1 MACTDGKK
9 GELLYAFAY
18 RFDKA
23 GLSSVR
29 YELHVLFYRDEAD
42 KRVVNDYGMMSEET
56 LKQVIKRVMFQ
67 ARGEVCFAFQGG
79 EPTLR
84 GIEFFEK
91 ALEFEQRFNRS
102 HVRVLNTLQT
112 NGYGIDEKWCRF
124 FRDNGFLLGVSV
136 DGTKEI
142 HDLYRTDRKGLPT
155 YEKICQ
161 NIELL
166 EQYGVEFNILTVVT
180 AQGKSALY
188 SSV

>member
-1 MACTDGKK
+1 M
-9 GELLYAFAY
+9 
-18 RFDKA
+18 
-23 GLSSVR
+23 
-29 YELHVLFYRDEAD
+29 
-42 KRVVNDYGMMSEET
+42 
-56 LKQVIKRVMFQ
+56 
-67 ARGEVCFAFQGG
+67 
-79 EPTLR
+79 
-84 GIEFFEK
+84 
-91 ALEFEQRFNRS
+91 
-102 HVRVLNTLQT
+102 RVLNTLQT